1 MVINRVKDLLAGHRP
16 SEMWGGGP
24 AAQGPVRVA
33 ANEFDLRP
41 ATTTPASGDPLE
53 AYFDRLDAAFS
64 AKGTGAPA
72 EPPATA
78 GFSGATAREPIPL
91 SKPVAEP
98 THADA
103 ASDDLS
109 GWDPDLTGDPAT
121 PAPKPFAAPAPTPFP
136 IAVPAPAPA
145 PAIAQARAGADDIG
159 GWDPELT
166 GDASRTLAMPVPPPP
181 ARPIPVAPPA
191 PSAGVATPAA
201 SVSLVDA
208 FAALL
213 SAEER
218 AGIAPSAAPRLS
230 SAAAATDDR
239 VIEEVTQRVL
249 ARLSDQARP
258 SILDVA
264 ERLVRDEID
273 RIKQNH

>member
-1 MVINRVKDLLAGHRP
+1 
-16 SEMWGGGP
+16 
-24 AAQGPVRVA
+24 
-33 ANEFDLRP
+33 
-41 ATTTPASGDPLE
+41 
-53 AYFDRLDAAFS
+53 
-64 AKGTGAPA
+64 
-72 EPPATA
+72 
-78 GFSGATAREPIPL
+78 
-91 SKPVAEP
+91 
-98 THADA
+98 
-103 ASDDLS
+103 
-109 GWDPDLTGDPAT
+109 
-121 PAPKPFAAPAPTPFP
+121 
-136 IAVPAPAPA
+136 
-145 PAIAQARAGADDIG
+145 
-159 GWDPELT
+159 
-166 GDASRTLAMPVPPPP
+166 
-181 ARPIPVAPPA
+181 
-191 PSAGVATPAA
+191 VATPAA